1 MPFIP
6 KHEIVDSLRGITQ
19 SLSSKELEPLY
30 KANNVEQYNIGQ
42 RVSEAYLHLYNL
54 NDYVFYDYPISP
66 RQLQNEWM
74 DFRMRENLVPDQY
87 TKIAFGELVKKT
99 LQFFDYIKSIPR
111 AKRQSLTD
119 IPPLNTKE
127 ERKNVRLVNK
137 EQINSDIRRLGE
149 MYSEATKQLEDAKKK
164 GDAKEEE
171 IKQLNSIINDY
182 EARILELRK
191 EKEDHENDLKF
202 EQKQEERLTRSFN
215 ELNTKSSGLN
225 YEVKVAHIEYFFC
238 IFLMIGV
245 TVCFFIWYI
254 SFYKT
259 LLTKNSPIIITSWV
273 SYLPFAL
280 PVTAYIAIMWIL
292 VVQKNRASKIAVSL
306 STRLDNS
313 QYLEGLMKL
322 VNRLSWNSEI
332 AQRRIND
339 IVGKMIDSYIRQL
352 ESTNVTE
359 NRLEKIEKKE
369 QEDVPQ
375 QKVYNEL
382 KKILPHE

>member
-6 KHEIVDSLRGITQ
+6 KHEIVDSLHSITQ
-19 SLSSKELEPLY
+19 SLFSKKLEHLCES
-30 KANNVEQYNIGQ
+30 NNVQQYNIGQ
-42 RVSEAYLHLYNL
+42 RINAAYFKLDQLEDAVNYN
-54 NDYVFYDYPISP
+54 FPIHP
-66 RQLQNEWM
+66 RQLQNEWTN
-74 DFRMRENLVPDQY
+74 FCNREDLTPNQS

-99 LQFFDYIKSIPR
+99 LQFLEYIKSFPR
-111 AKRQSLTD
+111 MKRPSLVD
-119 IPPLNTKE
+119 IPPLNPKDD
-127 ERKNVRLVNK
+127 RKNVRIVNR
-137 EQINSDIRRLGE
+137 EQIESDIKRLGDI
-149 MYSEATKQLEDAKKK
+149 YSEASKQLEDAKKK
-164 GDAKEEE
+164 GSAKEDE

-191 EKEDHENDLKF
+191 EKEDYENDLKF

-306 STRLDNS
+306 STRLDNA